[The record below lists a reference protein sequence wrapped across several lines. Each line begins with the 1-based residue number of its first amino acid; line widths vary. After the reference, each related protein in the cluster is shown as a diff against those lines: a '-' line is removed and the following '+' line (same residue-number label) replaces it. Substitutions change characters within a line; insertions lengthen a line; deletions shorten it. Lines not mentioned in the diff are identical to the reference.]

1 MVTENTVLGKT
12 WGEWEEA
19 FPIVAEIRALRETGW
34 QNREKRSSKEAIANC
49 ELTMADVLDANKRLE
64 RFAPYFEA
72 VFPETASMGGIIE
85 SPIREIPQMKNVLEA
100 QEQRGLPGKLW
111 LKLDSHL
118 PISGSIK
125 ARGGIYEILK
135 TAEEIAIRT
144 CFHDFKLGKCSD
156 EMLEE
161 YKKINK
167 QYWQRL
173 ECGEISKKEVLE
185 GRFRDFFSCYGID
198 LAIVSRF

>member
-49 ELTMADVLDANKRLE
+49 ELTMADVLDANRRLE

-135 TAEEIAIRT
+135 TAEEIAIRHGLLHEGDNYRMFDSQT
-144 CFHDFKLGKCSD
+144 FRELFSQYSVGVGSTGNLGLSIGIMSAKLGFQVTVHMSAS
-156 EMLEE
+156 
-161 YKKINK
+161 
-167 QYWQRL
+167 
-173 ECGEISKKEVLE
+173 G
-185 GRFRDFFSCYGID
+185 
-198 LAIVSRF
+198 VSI